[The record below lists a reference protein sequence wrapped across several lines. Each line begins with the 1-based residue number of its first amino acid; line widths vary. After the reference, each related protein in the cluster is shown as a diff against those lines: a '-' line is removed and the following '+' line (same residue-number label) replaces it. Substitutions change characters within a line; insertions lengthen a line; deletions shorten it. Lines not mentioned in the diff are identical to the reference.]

1 MESLKVPSDLPD
13 SSMEHELLE
22 TQEKQATGL
31 YWGWYVV
38 GGAFLVT
45 AINYGARYSFG
56 IFVNPLGLEYQWS
69 RSIISGAASLMMI
82 TYGIS
87 GIFIG
92 RLLDRMAPRTLI
104 MIGVAVVAAGLILT
118 SLITS
123 PTQFYIV
130 YGILC
135 GVGASCFGVVVCNSS
150 VGKWFIKKRGLAIGI
165 ASMGIGFGTMM
176 FAPLVG
182 YIVNG
187 YGWRAGF
194 IFLGIIIFIIGEII
208 SLLVMGRTKPE
219 DYGILPDGERL
230 FPYTQAT
237 EGISLPQ
244 AASLR
249 AVLLDS
255 RFWIL
260 GGSFC
265 MAVSAEMMVFMH
277 QVAYAIDNN
286 IDEVAA
292 AASVGVVGV
301 ASIPGRFFFGW
312 LSDRLKDPKYS
323 ASLGFLFMVVGI
335 FVLMYART
343 AAVLHVYAM
352 LFGFGYGSM
361 APMMPV
367 LLADR
372 FGRQVLGASY
382 GMLTFV
388 ITIGGGLGPLLG
400 GFIYDRFGNYDV
412 AWKIDIAALVMA
424 TVLILLMRRPAKLP
438 VRS

>member
-1 MESLKVPSDLPD
+1 MGIRGK
-13 SSMEHELLE
+13 
-22 TQEKQATGL
+22 KGAGL

-56 IFVNPLGLEYQWS
+56 IFINPLALEYDWS

-82 TYGIS
+82 SYGVG

-92 RLLDRMAPRTLI
+92 PFLDRTAPRTVI

-118 SLITS
+118 SFITS
-123 PTQFYIV
+123 PWQFYLI

-135 GVGASCFGVVVCNSS
+135 GLGASCFGVVVCNSS
-150 VGKWFIKKRGLAIGI
+150 VGKWFIRKRGLAIGI
-165 ASMGIGFGTMM
+165 ASMGIGFGTMVL
-176 FAPLVG
+176 APLAG
-182 YIVNG
+182 YVVSK

-194 IFLGIIIFIIGEII
+194 IFLGVIIFLIGESMAFLI
-208 SLLVMGRTKPE
+208 MGKTTPE
-219 DYGILPDGERL
+219 DYGILPDGAPPQPNRE
-230 FPYTQAT
+230 TT
-237 EGISLPQ
+237 EGVSLPQ
-244 AASLR
+244 GASLGP
-249 AVLLDS
+249 VLVDS

-260 GGSFC
+260 AGAFC

-286 IDEVAA
+286 IDEVGA
-292 AASVGVVGV
+292 AASVGLVGV

-323 ASLGFLFMVVGI
+323 ASLGFLLMVAGVFLLI
-335 FVLMYART
+335 YART
-343 AAVLHVYAM
+343 PAVLYVYAM

-372 FGRQVLGASY
+372 FGRHVLGASY
-382 GMLTFV
+382 GMLTFF
-388 ITIGGGLGPLLG
+388 ITIGGGVGPLLG
-400 GFIYDRFGNYDV
+400 GMIYDHFGGYDV
-412 AWKIDIAALVMA
+412 AWKLGLAALSAAM
-424 TVLILLMRRPAKLP
+424 VLILFMKRRSESSS
-438 VRS
+438 RG